1 MKGIV
6 ITSGTNII
14 RAAQMQNHFEIILSD
29 VLICLPEFK
38 DNTPYKYK
46 KNLNEYFIFS

>member
-29 VLICLPEFK
+29 VLICLP
-38 DNTPYKYK
+38 DLRTTLLINTK
-46 KNLNEYFIFS
+46 KI